1 VLSASAL
8 HTGDA
13 NHRNLEMLREKLA
26 PDALIWFRT
35 CETFGARAGIALA
48 ERLADFTGARVAGHT
63 HIIGFH
69 QSGLHGL
76 APGQRADWAE
86 DEGLLEGTP
95 ESPQRARRS
104 APWRANTITCLASS
118 VPARWFSRECRAAAP
133 A

>member
-1 VLSASAL
+1 
-8 HTGDA
+8 
-13 NHRNLEMLREKLA
+13 MLREKLA

-76 APGQRADWAE
+76 SPGQRADWTE

-95 ESPQRARRS
+95 GSPRRARRS
-104 APWRANTITCLASS
+104 APWRANTITCLANT
-118 VPARWFSRECRAAAP
+118 VPARWFSREYRAAAP

>member
-1 VLSASAL
+1 
-8 HTGDA
+8 
-13 NHRNLEMLREKLA
+13 MLREKLA
-26 PDALIWFRT
+26 PGALIWFRT

-63 HIIGFH
+63 HIIGLH

-104 APWRANTITCLASS
+104 APWRTNTITCFASS